1 MKKLSRFITLPLV
14 VMTLA
19 GIVMISGCSE
29 DNPSS
34 PENAQDAEE
43 LSSVQG
49 EGNRSLPPLS
59 K

>member
-49 EGNRSLPPLS
+49 E
-59 K
+59 